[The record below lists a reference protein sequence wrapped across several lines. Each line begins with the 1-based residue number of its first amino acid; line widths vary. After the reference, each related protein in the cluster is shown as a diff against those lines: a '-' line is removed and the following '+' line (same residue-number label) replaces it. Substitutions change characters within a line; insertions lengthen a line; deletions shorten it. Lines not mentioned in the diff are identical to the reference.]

1 MRVDVPHA
9 CGINVTEMMYLEG
22 LCRLL
27 DTVLSNCTASP
38 KYLVMPLM
46 PCMYGFSFLI
56 FRRIVKVNCCF
67 TSETKWLPYNP
78 PKCVAF
84 SQVNILLYSRR

>member
-38 KYLVMPLM
+38 KIPSDAVNAVYVR
-46 PCMYGFSFLI
+46 I
-56 FRRIVKVNCCF
+56 FISYFQTYSK
-67 TSETKWLPYNP
+67 SEL
-78 PKCVAF
+78 
-84 SQVNILLYSRR
+84 LLYQRNEMATLQPSQMCRFFPSKYSSL